1 MTMDAEAIARMVLA
15 PAPPANIR
23 SGMVLAAGRGTRLG
37 PLGLSTPKALLDIGG
52 SVLLDQALDAFAETG
67 VANTVVN
74 ASHLAEEIIAH
85 VNKHGGKSHSNGSI
99 QISREDAPLETGG
112 GVLKALPLLG
122 TGPFFAVN
130 ADVWWSGSLASGL
143 RALAAYWR
151 PQAMDVL
158 LLLQATVKIDRYDG
172 RGDFYLDGLG
182 QLARK
187 QDGETAPFV
196 FTGAQ
201 ILSPAAFAGVQSGA
215 FSLNQIYDQAAAN
228 GRLFGVAHSG
238 GWADIG
244 TPQRLTQAR
253 SAAEAARSRQ
263 LL

>member
-1 MTMDAEAIARMVLA
+1 MSLDAETIARMVLA
-15 PAPPANIR
+15 PAPPANIQ

-37 PLGLSTPKALLDIGG
+37 PLGLATPKALLDIGG
-52 SVLLDQALDAFAETG
+52 SVLLDQALDAFTTTG
-67 VANTVVN
+67 VANKVVN
-74 ASHLAEEIIAH
+74 ASHLAEQVVAH
-85 VNKHGGKSHSNGSI
+85 VGKRQGDGAI
-99 QISREDAPLETGG
+99 RISEEKSPLETGG

-122 TGPFFAVN
+122 TEPFYAVN

-158 LLLQATVKIDRYDG
+158 LLLQATAKIDSYDG

-182 QLARK
+182 QLTRK
-187 QDGETAPFV
+187 QDAETAPFV

-215 FSLNQIYDQAAAN
+215 FSLNRIYDQAAAN
-228 GRLFGVAHSG
+228 GRLFGVSHSG

-244 TPQRLTQAR
+244 TPQRLTRAR
-253 SAAEAARSRQ
+253 NAAEAARARR